1 MRNYK
6 ATKEY
11 ALPSKI
17 IKEGIILC
25 PSPDFFEEDKTDRI
39 IDFEKRFI
47 NWQRVWSRINEKV
60 IKENNKANG
69 GKVAIINSR
78 ENKILNT
85 R

>member
-47 NWQRVWSRINEKV
+47 NWQSLKQN
-60 IKENNKANG
+60 
-69 GKVAIINSR
+69 
-78 ENKILNT
+78 
-85 R
+85 